1 MKMKQFK
8 WVCLVVLG
16 ALHPAKAQQSLPLSA
31 AIDTALYNNLGL
43 IISRNQASIAANNL
57 SYGNAGMLPR
67 IDLNAGANLASNNL
81 NQKFNTGSEIN
92 KKGVVTKAYNGQL
105 ALNWTL
111 FDGTKMFATYQK
123 LEVLKSMGELNVQI
137 KSEELVSNVTKAYAE
152 IVRQKIL
159 LQGTQNNISLYEE
172 RVKLAEARLQLGK
185 SSRTELLQASVDLN
199 LQKSNLIK
207 QKTLLKNSMTNL
219 NRLLMTDLNTNWI
232 VSENL
237 ELNANL
243 DLPQTLKDLESG
255 NKQLQTLRMAQQ
267 QTQFEIK
274 EQESFYYPRV
284 NLNAGYNFTSNSSTQ
299 GLFLVN
305 QSRGP
310 VAGLTLNW
318 NLYNGTQ
325 RKQVENAKLLHQN
338 TTLQYQDAKI
348 GLETMVINAWQ
359 NYNDA
364 LQLAKTEQES
374 YKMAQEY
381 VAITMERFRLNEATI
396 LELKDAQQS
405 IEASV
410 TRLANTLYE
419 AKNAETELL
428 FLIGKLVK

>member
-81 NQKFNTGSEIN
+81 NQKFNTGNEIN

-137 KSEELVSNVTKAYAE
+137 KSEELVANVTKAYAE

-207 QKTLLKNSMTNL
+207 QKTLLKNSMTTL
-219 NRLLMTDLNTNWI
+219 NRSAHDRFKH
-232 VSENL
+232 
-237 ELNANL
+237 EL
-243 DLPQTLKDLESG
+243 D
-255 NKQLQTLRMAQQ
+255 
-267 QTQFEIK
+267 
-274 EQESFYYPRV
+274 
-284 NLNAGYNFTSNSSTQ
+284 
-299 GLFLVN
+299 
-305 QSRGP
+305 
-310 VAGLTLNW
+310 
-318 NLYNGTQ
+318 
-325 RKQVENAKLLHQN
+325 
-338 TTLQYQDAKI
+338 
-348 GLETMVINAWQ
+348 
-359 NYNDA
+359 
-364 LQLAKTEQES
+364 
-374 YKMAQEY
+374 
-381 VAITMERFRLNEATI
+381 RFRKSGFKRQFRFA
-396 LELKDAQQS
+396 
-405 IEASV
+405 
-410 TRLANTLYE
+410 AN
-419 AKNAETELL
+419 A
-428 FLIGKLVK
+428 

>member
-1 MKMKQFK
+1 
-8 WVCLVVLG
+8 
-16 ALHPAKAQQSLPLSA
+16 
-31 AIDTALYNNLGL
+31 
-43 IISRNQASIAANNL
+43 
-57 SYGNAGMLPR
+57 
-67 IDLNAGANLASNNL
+67 
-81 NQKFNTGSEIN
+81 
-92 KKGVVTKAYNGQL
+92 
-105 ALNWTL
+105 
-111 FDGTKMFATYQK
+111 
-123 LEVLKSMGELNVQI
+123 
-137 KSEELVSNVTKAYAE
+137 
-152 IVRQKIL
+152 
-159 LQGTQNNISLYEE
+159 
-172 RVKLAEARLQLGK
+172 
-185 SSRTELLQASVDLN
+185 
-199 LQKSNLIK
+199 
-207 QKTLLKNSMTNL
+207 
-219 NRLLMTDLNTNWI
+219 
-232 VSENL
+232 
-237 ELNANL
+237 
-243 DLPQTLKDLESG
+243 LPQTLKDLESG

-310 VAGLTLNW
+310 VAGLALNW